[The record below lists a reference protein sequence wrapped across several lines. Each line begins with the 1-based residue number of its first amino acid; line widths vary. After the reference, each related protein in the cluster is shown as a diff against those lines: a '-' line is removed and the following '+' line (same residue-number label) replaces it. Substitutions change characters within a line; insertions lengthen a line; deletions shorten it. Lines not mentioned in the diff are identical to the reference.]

1 MKECKEPLASIIIPV
16 YNIAPYVRE
25 CIESVLNQ
33 TYCNIEIII
42 VDDGSTDGTGEL
54 CEEFAIQDERI
65 CVIHQQNAGVVSARG
80 KGMDASRGKYLSFV
94 DGDDWIEP
102 DMIEN
107 MVNDIGESDLISTR
121 IWWEMKP
128 NKWVEDFDRFSE
140 GRYSGKA
147 ELETILKK
155 MIYDADSEHIQSL
168 TPGICNKL
176 FVSDLAKKAYK
187 EVNPQITFAEDT
199 VFLYKYILNCNSIV
213 ISHKSFYHYRY
224 REHSAAHRADKCRLI
239 NINRVYLAL
248 EEDFRKH
255 PLKDCLIFQLQRWI
269 MHMTCRAINEFMGF
283 ESRVYIQEYIFD
295 TFDLSGKR
303 IILYGAGAAGRNA
316 YRQLKKFGYKI
327 VLWADKNYVSY
338 QRLGM
343 PVVSPDEIVSQKYDV
358 LFIAVAE
365 RSLAEAIEEELAGKG
380 IERERLL
387 FREPKSFF

>member
-1 MKECKEPLASIIIPV
+1 MDNQEEPLVSIIIPV
-16 YNIAPYVRE
+16 YNIAPYVRD
-25 CIESVLNQ
+25 CIESVRNQ
-33 TYCNIEIII
+33 TYHNIEIII
-42 VDDGSTDGTGEL
+42 VDDGSTDGSGEL
-54 CEEFAIQDERI
+54 CEEFAVQDERI
-65 CVIHQQNAGVVSARG
+65 RVIHQQNAGVVSARG
-80 KGMDASRGKYLSFV
+80 KGMNASRGTYLSFI

-102 DMIEN
+102 GMIEN
-107 MVNDIGESDLISTR
+107 MVNDMGESDLISTK

-128 NKWVEDFDRFSE
+128 NKWVEDFDRFPE

-147 ELETILKK
+147 GLETIFKK
-155 MIYDADSEHIQSL
+155 MIYDTGTERIQSL
-168 TPGICNKL
+168 TPGTCNKL
-176 FVSDLAKKAYK
+176 FVSDLAKKVYK
-187 EVNPQITFAEDT
+187 ELNPQITFAEDT

-248 EEDFRKH
+248 EEDFRRH

-295 TFDLSGKR
+295 TFDLVGKR